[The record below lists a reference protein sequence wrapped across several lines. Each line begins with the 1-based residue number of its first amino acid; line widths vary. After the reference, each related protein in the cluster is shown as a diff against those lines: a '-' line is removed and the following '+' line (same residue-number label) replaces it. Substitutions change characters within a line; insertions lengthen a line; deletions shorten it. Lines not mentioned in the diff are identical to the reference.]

1 MSETT
6 IHLHPTMFGE
16 KERVLIESGPLS
28 ASVFCFESGV
38 CGVRMGNGAGELV
51 LLPFQGQQVWSAS
64 FGGRNLTMKSMFD
77 QPRPTRTY
85 LETYGAFLI
94 HCGFMS
100 MGVPNSAAGDTHP
113 LHGEL
118 PNAPYTA
125 AHLVLGEDEKGNY
138 IGLGGRYQHTVAFST
153 NYAAEPLV
161 KLYAGA
167 SSFTAT
173 MRITNLKRTPM
184 DYLYMAHANFRPVD
198 NGHLIFTA
206 PSDVDH
212 VRVRTAIPSH
222 VKPTPEYLAFLDALQ
237 ADPAQHEILRPD
249 MAFDPEMVFYL
260 DYMAD
265 ADGWAYTLQQH
276 PDGSADFIAHRPAQL
291 GHGVRWISRTPDQDA
306 LGMVLPATAE
316 PEGLAAEK
324 AKGNIK
330 SLAGGETFVAELEL
344 GVLDG
349 ADAVKMAGKIAGV
362 LNR

>member
-1 MSETT
+1 MSDTT
-6 IHLHPTMFGE
+6 IHLHPTMFDD
-16 KERVLIESGPLS
+16 KERKLVEHGPLS
-28 ASVFCFESGV
+28 ASVFRYESGV
-38 CGVRMGNGAGELV
+38 CGVRIGNGTGELV

-125 AHLVLGEDEKGNY
+125 AHLVLGEDERGQY

-153 NYAAEPLV
+153 NYVAEPLV

-167 SSFTAT
+167 SRFSAR
-173 MRITNLKRTPM
+173 MAITNLKRTPM

-198 NGHLIFTA
+198 NGHLLFTA
-206 PSDVDH
+206 PSDAAH

-222 VKPTPEYLAFLDALQ
+222 VKPTPDYMAFLNALQ
-237 ADPAQHEILRPD
+237 ADPAQHEVLKPG

-265 ADGWAYTLQQH
+265 DAGWAYTMQQH

-306 LGMVLPATAE
+306 LGMVLPATAQ
-316 PEGLAAEK
+316 PEGLAAET
-324 AKGNIK
+324 AKGNLK
-330 SLAGGETFVAELEL
+330 TLAGGETFVAELEL

-349 ADAVKMAGKIAGV
+349 AEAEKMAGKIADV